1 MALLCNIGISLLVY
15 LDGCG
20 IIDVSSNFRRLIVYV
35 VPSGFELGFEFGN
48 VMFSCISE
56 IHMAL
61 WNLFDVMWL
70 DVFRVARS
78 GLEVVV

>member
-1 MALLCNIGISLLVY
+1 MGVVLLMCHRTF
-15 LDGCG
+15 D
-20 IIDVSSNFRRLIVYV
+20 DLIVYT
-35 VPSGFELGFEFGN
+35 VPSRFELGFESGN

>member
-1 MALLCNIGISLLVY
+1 MALLSNISISLSIY

-20 IIDVSSNFRRLIVYV
+20 IIDVLSYFRQLCYVSSK
-35 VPSGFELGFEFGN
+35 FELRFESGN

-56 IHMAL
+56 IQMAL

-70 DVFRVARS
+70 VVFRVARS
-78 GLEVVV
+78 GLEMVV

>member
-1 MALLCNIGISLLVY
+1 MGVVLLMCHRIF
-15 LDGCG
+15 D
-20 IIDVSSNFRRLIVYV
+20 DLIVYT
-35 VPSGFELGFEFGN
+35 VPSGFELGFESGN